1 MPGTLFVVA
10 TPIGNLED
18 LTFRAL
24 RTLREVDLIAAEDT
38 RRTAKL
44 LAHYEVRK
52 PMVSLREH
60 NEFRETPRLV
70 ARLMRGENIALVSDA
85 GTPGIADP
93 GARLVRAVREA
104 GLIPVPIPGP
114 SAVTAA
120 LSVSGFDASQF
131 VFMGFPPPKGSER
144 AMWMSQLKAESR
156 MVVALEAPHRI
167 VATISD
173 ICNILVKRQITTAR
187 EITKLNY
194 ELAVWPSVDAGRK
207 PVELGEYVVV
217 VPALHPGASVSPD
230 QSDPDGRTSLLF
242 GYLTDYMGVDEPTSR
257 LAVSV
262 ALGVPLDAV
271 RGLIRAQLKLAKKQK
286 MSKP

>member
-93 GARLVRAVREA
+93 GARLVRATREA
-104 GLIPVPIPGP
+104 GLTPVPIPGP

-131 VFMGFPPPKGSER
+131 VFMGFPPPKGSDR

-167 VATISD
+167 VATVTEIS
-173 ICNILVKRQITTAR
+173 NILVKRQIITAR
-187 EITKLNY
+187 EITKINY
-194 ELAVWPSVDAGRK
+194 ELAVWPSDVPGLK
-207 PVELGEYVVV
+207 PTEIGEYVIV
-217 VPALHPGASVSPD
+217 VPASHEGEAVSLVQSVA
-230 QSDPDGRTSLLF
+230 DGRAASLF
-242 GYLTDYMGVDEPTSR
+242 GYLTDYIATDEPTAR

-262 ALGVPLDAV
+262 ALGIPVDYV
-271 RGLIRAQLKLAKKQK
+271 RGLVRAQLKLAKKQK
-286 MSKP
+286 MTKP